1 MKQLKLVFNM
11 IKNKNASENFKIISI
26 QNEKFKRIKDN
37 NEYFIEFLGDI
48 GFSKTDGQCPNGS
61 DAKYKFIDVSLE
73 ENEDQSENKET
84 IKGNIKNLEHI
95 LTIL

>member
-1 MKQLKLVFNM
+1 M
-11 IKNKNASENFKIISI
+11 IKNKNAGENFKIISI

-61 DAKYKFIDVSLE
+61 DAKYKFIEVAQE
-73 ENEDQSENKET
+73 ENENEDQAEKKQ
-84 IKGNIKNLEHI
+84 IVKGNIKNLEHI
-95 LTIL
+95 LTVL